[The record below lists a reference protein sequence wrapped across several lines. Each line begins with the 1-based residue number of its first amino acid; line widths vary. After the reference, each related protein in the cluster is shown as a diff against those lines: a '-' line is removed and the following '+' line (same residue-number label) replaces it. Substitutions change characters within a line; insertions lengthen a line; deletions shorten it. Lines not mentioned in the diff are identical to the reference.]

1 MSFLLE
7 QDLLYCLYTSATSN
21 KVDRDAD
28 QIQEELMVMIDH
40 EGNCTLTYVDF
51 YKSTC
56 EIDVTFFPFDEQAC
70 KQQFGSW
77 NFDERYLQLKVNDP
91 DAIGDRSEYEKN
103 GEWEMAQ
110 ARLVQERVS
119 SSIAYPSVLVT
130 NVSLGKVLYLLIHY
144 HEMDFGSTTGNS

>member
-1 MSFLLE
+1 
-7 QDLLYCLYTSATSN
+7 
-21 KVDRDAD
+21 
-28 QIQEELMVMIDH
+28 MIDH

-110 ARLVQERVS
+110 ARLLQERVS
-119 SSIAYPSVLVT
+119 SIISCPSVLV
-130 NVSLGKVLYLLIHY
+130 NNLSLGKASYPLIHQ
-144 HEMDFGSTTGNS
+144 HKIHLSSTRTTLQEVRITKMSPNIETSS